1 MGDRWPA
8 CRPIRDTE
16 GSGLAGGLSTEPV
29 GAAWGRSK
37 PVSLEVV
44 DKIALATL
52 HVGKGYPERKKKK
65 SGGGPGD
72 TYVKEPHLENL

>member
-8 CRPIRDTE
+8 CGSIRDTE
-16 GSGLAGGLSTEPV
+16 GSGLPGGLSTEPV
-29 GAAWGRSK
+29 GAAGGRSK

-52 HVGKGYPERKKKK
+52 HVGKGYPLRGKKKK
-65 SGGGPGD
+65 VGED
-72 TYVKEPHLENL
+72 QATLT